1 MKHKYRNIGLPVD
14 INLGLIYLTNYS
26 SNDLKLSC
34 LIGSLSISNILQ

>member
-26 SNDLKLSC
+26 SNDLALMFDW
-34 LIGSLSISNILQ
+34 ISLHF